1 VKTCNKL
8 YLIKNGVMPTER
20 VILFIRITNTQ

>member
-8 YLIKNGVMPTER
+8 YFIKDGGTPTER
-20 VILFIRITNTQ
+20 VILFIVNTHF